1 MVQEY
6 AALFYKGASQ
16 GLLLGFVFF
25 IASYGLTVG
34 LRLLAD
40 RYHHSEVF
48 TMKSLLTK
56 KAVAL
61 LAVASVMASSASVVF
76 ADTETETAMTTALTG
91 VKTDAISAL
100 GIVAP
105 IAIGIMGAFL
115 VWRFGVRF
123 FKGLAK

>member
-1 MVQEY
+1 
-6 AALFYKGASQ
+6 
-16 GLLLGFVFF
+16 
-25 IASYGLTVG
+25 
-34 LRLLAD
+34 
-40 RYHHSEVF
+40 
-48 TMKSLLTK
+48 MKSLLTK

-61 LAVASVMASSASVVF
+61 LAVASVMVCSASAAF

-123 FKGLAK
+123 FKDWQNSFCRIKGG